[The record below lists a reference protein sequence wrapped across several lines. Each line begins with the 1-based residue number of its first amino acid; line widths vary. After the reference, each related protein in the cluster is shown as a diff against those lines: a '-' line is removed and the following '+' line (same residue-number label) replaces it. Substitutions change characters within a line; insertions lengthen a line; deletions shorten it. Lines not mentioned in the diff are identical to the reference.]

1 MGIIEETLN
10 FWIMFGVSTANGI
23 LVVGNLDGTPYA
35 PWLIALFFIVV
46 FAFLIY
52 LPTLVGKGK
61 KKVVA
66 GAGLVRARFVAS
78 PEATKASDSAL
89 RLKRALAMLYDD
101 FGDLRPSPLSRA
113 ASSMFSGSHS
123 EEKKADEDDDDVP
136 GAFG

>member
-1 MGIIEETLN
+1 MG
-10 FWIMFGVSTANGI
+10 
-23 LVVGNLDGTPYA
+23 
-35 PWLIALFFIVV
+35 FFIVV
-46 FAFLIY
+46 FAFLVY

-66 GAGLVRARFVAS
+66 GAGLVRARFVAA
-78 PEATKASDSAL
+78 PDQTKASDSAL

-113 ASSMFSGSHS
+113 AASAMFSSHS
-123 EEKKADEDDDDVP
+123 EEKAPDADDDDVP